1 MEQCDEKCAGADF
14 RISDKLTCFRFAN
27 FNYFFEGARSGE
39 RKQVQLQGFNFNCGL
54 VYWVNA
60 KSYKYI
66 IQFVNTNNIED
77 FWILDIKLS
86 Y

>member
-39 RKQVQLQGFNFNCGL
+39 RKQVQLQDFNFNCGL
-54 VYWVNA
+54 VYWVHA

-66 IQFVNTNNIED
+66 IQFG
-77 FWILDIKLS
+77 
-86 Y
+86 